1 MAALSN
7 PRLSCTLPLTF
18 PPHTLPPHSSFS
30 IIAVPATLVGWN
42 FSNEYSNHIARVK
55 EREKAS
61 KRLAKSGLLGKSF
74 AGKSFAQPQEDIRG
88 YVKEAVEEATA
99 GLRAEIK
106 ALLVKL
112 EGKK

>member
-1 MAALSN
+1 
-7 PRLSCTLPLTF
+7 
-18 PPHTLPPHSSFS
+18 
-30 IIAVPATLVGWN
+30 VPATLVGWN

-61 KRLAKSGLLGKSF
+61 KRLAKSGLGGKSF
-74 AGKSFAQPQEDIRG
+74 AGRSFIQPQEDVRG